1 MKTSSIKNILLAAI
15 CAAFVVGTAF
25 AQDSVVS
32 TSTVTTDG
40 VVQQFEPASSQI
52 VVSSSTSAA
61 PVRYTYNKTTTFVDA
76 AGNVVSQ
83 ESIKQNT
90 PARIY
95 YTKVGDSYVV
105 TKFVV
110 TPATKTTVVVPA
122 TTTVVAPVAPA
133 PVVEETTSTT
143 TTTTE

>member
-1 MKTSSIKNILLAAI
+1 MKKPSLKKSIILAA
-15 CAAFVVGTAF
+15 CAFVVSGTAVF

-32 TSTVTTDG
+32 TSSTVTTDG
-40 VVQQFEPASSQI
+40 VVQQFEPSSSQI
-52 VVSSSTSAA
+52 IVSSSGSTA
-61 PVRYTYNKTTTFVDA
+61 PVHYTYNKTTTFVDA

-105 TKFVV
+105 TKFVANPTV
-110 TPATKTTVVVPA
+110 TTQ
-122 TTTVVAPVAPA
+122 VVAPAVPA

-143 TTTTE
+143 TTTTKK